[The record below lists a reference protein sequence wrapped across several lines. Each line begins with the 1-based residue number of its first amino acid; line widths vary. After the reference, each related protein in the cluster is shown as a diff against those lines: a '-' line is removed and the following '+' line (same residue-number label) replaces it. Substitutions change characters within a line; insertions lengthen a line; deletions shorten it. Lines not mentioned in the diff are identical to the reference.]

1 MTDQFLPFGSAAY
14 FVFFALLLFSRG
26 MDLLSTWV
34 ATPSL
39 TLEGNPIAKRMGW
52 RGGIFFSFA
61 FSAVVAFWPLP
72 AIMISVMSMLVAAR
86 NFQSAW
92 MMRSM
97 GEDDYAIFIH
107 QRLKTTSPALFV
119 WCIAGQTALTG
130 LIGLGLMF
138 STDQRSIAFAI
149 GAGICTYAFAVLY
162 FSLLSI
168 WRIRRA

>member
-1 MTDQFLPFGSAAY
+1 MTDQFLPFGSWAY
-14 FVFFALLLFSRG
+14 FMFFALLLFSRG
-26 MDLLSTWV
+26 MDLLSTRI
-34 ATPSL
+34 ATPNMV
-39 TLEGNPIAKRMGW
+39 LEGNPLARRMGW
-52 RGGIFFSFA
+52 RGGIIFSFS

-72 AIMISVMSMLVAAR
+72 AIMISVMSLLVAAR

-97 GEDDYAIFIH
+97 GEADYSNFIH
-107 QRLKTTSPALFV
+107 ERLKTTPPALFV
-119 WCIAGQTALTG
+119 WCIVGQTVLTG
-130 LIGLGLMF
+130 MVGLALMLL
-138 STDQRSIAFAI
+138 TGERSIPFAI